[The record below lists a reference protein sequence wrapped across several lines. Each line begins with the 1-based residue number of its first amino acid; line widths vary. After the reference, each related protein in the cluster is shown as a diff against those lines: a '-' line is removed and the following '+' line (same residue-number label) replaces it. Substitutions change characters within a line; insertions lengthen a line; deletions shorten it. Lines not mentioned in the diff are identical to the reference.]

1 MPFPRFFVVLNM
13 QSRYSFG
20 FVLLARRFCKM
31 TAYRVG
37 QGPEQTT
44 TTSGYPGKSHSQE
57 RTMKVL
63 ISDNLAQVGV
73 ELLRKAGL
81 EVDVNTGLSPEELK
95 AIIGNYD
102 GLVIRSAT
110 KVTADLLEAAGRL
123 RVIGRAGIGLDNV
136 DIPAASQKGVVVMN
150 APDGN
155 ATTAAEHAIAMM
167 MSLSRN
173 IPRAC
178 QSMKEGKWEKK
189 KFMGREV
196 TGKTFGVIGVGRIG
210 GIAASR
216 AQGLKMKTIA
226 YDPHMPK
233 ETAEKIGV
241 ELVTLEDL
249 AKRSDYISV
258 HVPLTQETK
267 ALVSTEFFDLMKSEA
282 MFIDCARGGVCDE
295 DALYTAL
302 VEGKIAG
309 AALDVF
315 ATEPT
320 SLDNCALLGLDNF
333 ICTPHLGASTS
344 EAQES
349 VAVIIAEQVADY
361 LNTGAVVNA
370 VNVPSVSD
378 DVLAQVGPY
387 LKLGEMLGCFQMQV
401 AEGSVTEVNIEYSGE
416 LADLNTSPIT
426 VAFLRGLFLPILKD
440 AVNYVNAPIIARERG
455 IKIIESKSE
464 RSDDFVNALSI
475 KVTSSGGQ
483 NVIVGTVFG
492 RSEPRLVRFND
503 FRLEAL
509 ASGPMLLV
517 FNADVPGVIGALG
530 TTLGK
535 HGVNIS
541 RMTVGR
547 EEQSNQNIILLSTNE
562 LISKELLT
570 EVEGLENITKAQ
582 VLDLTSV

>member
-1 MPFPRFFVVLNM
+1 
-13 QSRYSFG
+13 
-20 FVLLARRFCKM
+20 
-31 TAYRVG
+31 
-37 QGPEQTT
+37 
-44 TTSGYPGKSHSQE
+44 
-57 RTMKVL
+57 MKIL
-63 ISDNLAQVGV
+63 ISDNLSQVGV
-73 ELLRKAGL
+73 DVLVNAGL
-81 EVDVNTGLSPEELK
+81 DVDVNTGLEPEALK
-95 AIIGNYD
+95 EIIGNYD

-110 KVTADLLEAAGRL
+110 RVTADLLEAAHKL
-123 RVIGRAGIGLDNV
+123 RVVGRAGIGLDNV
-136 DIPAASQKGVVVMN
+136 DIPAASQKGIVVMN

-167 MSLSRN
+167 MAMSRN

-196 TGKTFGVIGVGRIG
+196 TGKTFGVIGIGRIG

-226 YDPHMPK
+226 YDPHMPADM
-233 ETAEKIGV
+233 AEKIGV
-241 ELVTLEDL
+241 ELVSLEDL

-258 HVPLTQETK
+258 HVPFTQETN
-267 ALVSTEFFDLMKSEA
+267 ALVSTEFFNNMKDDA
-282 MFIDCARGGVCDE
+282 MFIDCARGGICDE
-295 DALYTAL
+295 EALYEAL

-320 SLDNCALLGLDNF
+320 SLDNCPLLGLENF
-333 ICTPHLGASTS
+333 VCTPHLGASTN

-349 VAVIIAEQVADY
+349 VALIIAEQVADY
-361 LNTGAVVNA
+361 LKKGAVTNA

-387 LKLGEMLGCFQMQV
+387 LKLGEMLGCFHMQV
-401 AEGSVTEVNIEYSGE
+401 AKGGVQEVNIEYSGE
-416 LADLNTSPIT
+416 LAELNTSPIT
-426 VAFLRGLFLPILKD
+426 IAFLRGLFLPILKD
-440 AVNYVNAPIIARERG
+440 AVNYVNAPIIAKERG
-455 IKIIESKSE
+455 IRVIESKSE
-464 RSDDFVNALSI
+464 KSDDFVNALSI
-475 KVTSSGGQ
+475 KVTTGETEHT
-483 NVIVGTVFG
+483 IVGTVFG
-492 RSEPRLVRFND
+492 RNEPRLVRFND

-530 TTLGK
+530 TTLGDY
-535 HGVNIS
+535 GVNIS

-547 EEQSNQNIILLSTNE
+547 EEASNQNIILLSTDE
-562 LISKELLT
+562 LVSKELLAK
-570 EVEGLENITKAQ
+570 VESLESIAKAQ
-582 VLDLTSV
+582 VLDLTLV